1 MSLLEKA
8 LREGNYELAALTIVY
23 GMLRVLH
30 DRKEAERGPP
40 GATRTPGGTGS
51 TAFAFVRNDGV

>member
-8 LREGNYELAALTIVY
+8 LQERNYELAALTIVY

-30 DRKEAERGPP
+30 DRKEAKRGPQGQPERPEARVLQP
-40 GATRTPGGTGS
+40 GPR
-51 TAFAFVRNDGV
+51 